1 MTERAPWTPD
11 ERWQPNTW
19 ALLIISAFLLGGLLG
34 VAVLSF
40 FGRGQF
46 AEYRYSLWRW
56 EAETLAGTLFR
67 VAGVTHEA
75 DPEDAE
81 EAIRQYFALTSRIRA
96 ELEAPD
102 PDPALLDTL
111 LRERSLY
118 ENTVEAAIA
127 ARVAAAARAAGLSEP
142 LPLFDE
148 VRILWPPVAFE
159 LTQPPQLLVISPRD
173 RIERERVVLLRN
185 DLSLREIERIE
196 EEADDGEHVSL
207 VVSIGGLAAYPAIL
221 REDRSY
227 WSVVET
233 VAHEWV
239 HHYLAFYPLGQ
250 QWLAGSE
257 GETLNETVANVA
269 GRELAALVHRLF
281 PVDFPDGLDG
291 RGPERPP
298 PDIDFRSEMR
308 ALRLEVD
315 RLLAAGRIEEAE
327 RLMEEKRRHFATHGI
342 YIRKLN
348 QAYFAFYGTYA
359 DEPASSSPIGPKVE
373 RVWELTGHVGEFLR
387 RMRDIRTEEDLDR
400 LIESLE
406 RAAE

>member
-1 MTERAPWTPD
+1 MTRGDSWAPA
-11 ERWQPNTW
+11 ERWQPCAW
-19 ALLIISAFLLGGLLG
+19 ALVLISALLVG
-34 VAVLSF
+34 VLTGATLVSL
-40 FGRGQF
+40 FGAGRF
-46 AEYRYSLWRW
+46 AEYRYSIWRW
-56 EAETLAGTLFR
+56 EAETLAGTLLR
-67 VAGVTHEA
+67 IAGVTHTPGPTE
-75 DPEDAE
+75 EE
-81 EAIRQYFALTSRIRA
+81 EALRRYFALTSRIRA
-96 ELEAPD
+96 ELDTSD
-102 PDPALLDTL
+102 PDATLIDVL
-111 LRERSLY
+111 LRERAAY
-118 ENTVEAAIA
+118 ENTVEAAV
-127 ARVAAAARAAGLSEP
+127 ARRIAAAARTAGLDEP
-142 LPLFDE
+142 LPLFDA

-173 RIERERVVLLRN
+173 RIERERVILLRN
-185 DLSLREIERIE
+185 DLSLRDIERIE
-196 EEADDGEHVSL
+196 SEANDEDHVSL

-233 VAHEWV
+233 AAHEWV

-257 GETLNETVANVA
+257 GEILNETVANVA

-281 PVDFPDGLDG
+281 PMEFADGLDG
-291 RGPERPP
+291 RGPEGPP
-298 PDIDFRSEMR
+298 PDIDFRAEMR

-315 RLLAAGRIEEAE
+315 RLLAEGRVSEAE
-327 RLMEEKRRHFATHGI
+327 QLMEEKRRYFAEHGI

-387 RMRDIRTEEDLDR
+387 RMREVRTEEDLDR
-400 LIESLE
+400 LIELLE
-406 RAAE
+406 RTGD